1 MITDDV
7 SATVRAGLSS
17 GLEIPLRRLSRIPE
31 DGCATL
37 GGRGRALGWEVRYG
51 TPAVCSQTSNPAMPR
66 VLIVDD
72 DDIVRRLIG
81 LLLESAGYETT
92 SAAHGSEA

>member
-1 MITDDV
+1 
-7 SATVRAGLSS
+7 
-17 GLEIPLRRLSRIPE
+17 
-31 DGCATL
+31 
-37 GGRGRALGWEVRYG
+37 
-51 TPAVCSQTSNPAMPR
+51 MPQ

-92 SAAHGSEA
+92 SAAHGS